1 MQHSSH
7 KKRLPAALSSR
18 QKPHIGHQ
26 HTQERNRGQQVGTH
40 PARDHV
46 LHQPVRKGRQQEP
59 VEKGVVRT
67 YVLVR
72 VDFGFRV
79 GGEIAHIRL
88 RFGYFIFG
96 WRIFEFIFRVFLN
109 LFWGFLIYL
118 NF

>member
-1 MQHSSH
+1 
-7 KKRLPAALSSR
+7 
-18 QKPHIGHQ
+18 
-26 HTQERNRGQQVGTH
+26 
-40 PARDHV
+40 
-46 LHQPVRKGRQQEP
+46 
-59 VEKGVVRT
+59 
-67 YVLVR
+67 

-109 LFWGFLIYL
+109 LFWGFLVYL